1 MNKQGKKPKG
11 LQFKLLFKFR
21 KERKKRSFQKEF
33 PVDLTSSSS
42 TILNRFFM
50 KVKLLYFF
58 TYIFSCILTVKHLS
72 LNFVCFLI
80 LLEKCQIKRPT
91 CYRKMIYMLLNFI
104 ERFHIYNVFQNKLS
118 HRLIF
123 YLILSLRSLRLTV
136 NFFYNAIETKE
147 ILRYVYIYACCIR
160 KKKCLSQ
167 TDITFFSEIIKYS
180 RKVENRQRD
189 PLPASSRGSAT

>member
-1 MNKQGKKPKG
+1 MNKQGKKLKG

-21 KERKKRSFQKEF
+21 KKTNKQKKFQKEF

-42 TILNRFFM
+42 TIFNRFFM

-104 ERFHIYNVFQNKLS
+104 ERFHIYNVFQNKLI

-123 YLILSLRSLRLTV
+123 YLILSLQSLRLSV
-136 NFFYNAIETKE
+136 NFFYYAIETKE
-147 ILRYVYIYACCIR
+147 ILKYVYIYACC
-160 KKKCLSQ
+160 
-167 TDITFFSEIIKYS
+167 
-180 RKVENRQRD
+180 
-189 PLPASSRGSAT
+189 

>member
-58 TYIFSCILTVKHLS
+58 TYIFSYVLNVKHLS
-72 LNFVCFLI
+72 LNLVCFLI

-91 CYRKMIYMLLNFI
+91 CYRQMIYMYMLLNFI
-104 ERFHIYNVFQNKLS
+104 ERFHIYNVFQNKLI

-147 ILRYVYIYACCIR
+147 ILKYVYIYACC
-160 KKKCLSQ
+160 
-167 TDITFFSEIIKYS
+167 
-180 RKVENRQRD
+180 
-189 PLPASSRGSAT
+189 